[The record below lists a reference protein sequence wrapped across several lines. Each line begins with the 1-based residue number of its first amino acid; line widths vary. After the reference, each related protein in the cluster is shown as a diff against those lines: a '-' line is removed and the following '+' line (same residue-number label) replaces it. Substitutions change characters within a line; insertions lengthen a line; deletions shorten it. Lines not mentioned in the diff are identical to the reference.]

1 MWFDF
6 LWYSLYCG
14 GLGASLQYLWSMSIN
29 CKVTTM
35 VSLLTIRHHT
45 KLIQYCWLYSPGCTL
60 HLYDLFILELKVCA
74 LGSWSPSTFC
84 SPKPLSLWQPPI
96 FSLYLWVLVFSFFF
110 FFFRILHISEIMWYL
125 SFFGFHC
132 LVQYIQGAS
141 MLSQMADFIFYGWVV
156 FHCVCTYTHAYIPL
170 CVCVYSVYIYLHTHT
185 PPRKETP
192 YPLHTQLSIFSTFWG
207 TARLLSR
214 LFIPFYISNSSV

>member
-74 LGSWSPSTFC
+74 LGSWSPSAFC

-96 FSLYLWVLVFSFFF
+96 FSLYLRGSFVSLSIMPFSSKHVVATGNISFFYMGN
-110 FFFRILHISEIMWYL
+110 IDNIS
-125 SFFGFHC
+125 
-132 LVQYIQGAS
+132 
-141 MLSQMADFIFYGWVV
+141 
-156 FHCVCTYTHAYIPL
+156 L
-170 CVCVYSVYIYLHTHT
+170 CVYIHT
-185 PPRKETP
+185 PHFL
-192 YPLHTQLSIFSTFWG
+192 YPFIHWWALKLLHVLT
-207 TARLLSR
+207 
-214 LFIPFYISNSSV
+214 YK